1 MVITTEFSKEAPK
14 AVAKFADKQA
24 FKLIQNLDELNN
36 KNIDITS
43 DEYQNTIKEIAKWD
57 EGAGFIAPHY
67 IQQWDCLQRGR
78 WRVDYQ
84 QAQPLIPSQ
93 RLMSI

>member
-1 MVITTEFSKEAPK
+1 MITTEFSKEAPK

-43 DEYQNTIKEIAKWD
+43 DEYQNTIKEIDKWS
-57 EGAGFIAPHY
+57 EGGIY
-67 IQQWDCLQRGR
+67 
-78 WRVDYQ
+78 RV
-84 QAQPLIPSQ
+84 ALHTASLP
-93 RLMSI
+93 